1 MKSLTSAESET
12 PNDSTLPPNVRNSL
26 CFWVDNPVTQHL
38 LTHLQEQADQLT
50 KVVLDLAPGSRK
62 EEVIREQSVG
72 HIRGLVYPAK
82 YIQALVD
89 ELAEQ
94 QTNEQAQKPS
104 DSQPNNP

>member
-1 MKSLTSAESET
+1 MKSLTSVESET
-12 PNDSTLPPNVRNSL
+12 PNDSTLPQNVRNSL
-26 CFWVDNPVTQHL
+26 CYWVDNPVTQYLLAHL
-38 LTHLQEQADQLT
+38 KEQADQLT

-72 HIRGLVYPAK
+72 HIRWLVYPAK

-94 QTNEQAQKPS
+94 QTTEQSQKPS
-104 DSQPNNP
+104 DSQPT